1 MTKKGLYILVE
12 ICRDFFFANGIN
24 GDITIEKI
32 CEHFPF
38 IKVRY
43 APFQTPRLKG
53 LVSLAQEP
61 GQCHCIIINSN
72 ISKEEQRFH
81 GIHEYMHTYFHS
93 RSSEGIILCKD
104 SPEIRQNSFIEWQA
118 NEGAAELIMPYKEFI
133 PEFSRCLD
141 LCLNPSIAT
150 EKELFFG
157 IHYDIVDYFA
167 NKFGVSN
174 AVVEN
179 RISGLACEIDQYRSG
194 LPVEKIQLLSY
205 RNRIARGLIPTD
217 YLRLLRKIACKND
230 FSTMPENFLNAI

>member
-1 MTKKGLYILVE
+1 MTKTGLYILVG
-12 ICRDFFFANGIN
+12 ICRDFFLANGIS

-32 CEHFPF
+32 CERFPL
-38 IKVRY
+38 IKVEY

-81 GIHEYMHTYFHS
+81 GIHEYMHTFLHS
-93 RSSEGIILCKD
+93 GASEGIILCND
-104 SPEIRQNSFIEWQA
+104 SPEIKQNSFIEWQA

-133 PEFSRCLD
+133 PEFSRRLD

-157 IHYDIVDYFA
+157 IQYDIVTYFA

-179 RISGLACEIDQYRSG
+179 RISGLASEIDQYRSG
-194 LPVEKIQLLSY
+194 VPVEQIRLLSY
-205 RNRIARGLIPTD
+205 RNRIARGLISTD
-217 YLRLLRKIACKND
+217 YLRLIRKIACKKE
-230 FSTMPENFLNAI
+230 FSAPPENLINAI